1 MKSIRN
7 LVIAATAFAVA
18 ASPALAQGNDDLPG
32 GLTPDNSQP
41 PTRQG
46 TRGANFL
53 HIGTGARALG
63 MAGAVGSLVEGPNS
77 WYWNPAGGSS
87 MEQFSATVTRQN
99 LYQNLNIAHNYLG
112 MGIPALGGVVGVS
125 FTSLNSGDITRTDE
139 EDVLGTG
146 TQFGRTFEWT
156 ATSIG
161 LSYARRLT
169 DRLDVGATGK
179 FIGEGINDARTSWV
193 GADLGVMFRTGLYG
207 LTLGAAIQ
215 NVGPSSKAS
224 GPLLERKFNTDDI
237 APAIVEARLGTRE
250 TELPTAFRFSVG
262 SDLYGRANSI
272 LGQGNGRNSL
282 MGEVAFNDAIDTDI
296 QVAAGLEYGFSNIF
310 FLRGGKR
317 FYNDDRTT
325 GSSATFGLSGG
336 AGMRLP
342 IRGRSLRFDYAYT
355 GMGDLQ
361 NVQVFSF
368 ELGR

>member
-1 MKSIRN
+1 MKTLRN
-7 LVIAATAFAVA
+7 LMVAATAFAVA
-18 ASPALAQGNDDLPG
+18 ASPLAAQVQDDLPG
-32 GLTPDNSQP
+32 GLIPDNSQP

-63 MAGAVGSLVEGPNS
+63 MAGAAGSLVEGPNS

-87 MEQFSATVTRQN
+87 MEQFSATVSRQN
-99 LYQNLNIAHNYLG
+99 LYQDLDISHNYFG

-125 FTSLNSGDITRTDE
+125 FISLNSGDIERTNE
-139 EDVLGTG
+139 GSPLGGG
-146 TQFGRTFEWT
+146 TQFGSTFEWT

-179 FIGEGINDARTSWV
+179 FVGEGINDARTSWV
-193 GADLGVMFRTGLYG
+193 GADLGVIFRTGLYG
-207 LTLGAAIQ
+207 LTLGASIQ
-215 NVGPSSKAS
+215 NVGPSAKAE
-224 GPLLERKFNTDDI
+224 GPLLESKINSDEV
-237 APAIVEARLGTRE
+237 APAILAARAATRE
-250 TELPTAFRFSVG
+250 TELPTAFRFSLG
-262 SDLYGRANSI
+262 SDLYGRAGSI
-272 LGQGNGRNSL
+272 LGQGDGKHSL
-282 MGEVAFNDAIDTDI
+282 MGELTANDAIDTDI
-296 QVAAGLEYGFSNIF
+296 QVAAGIEYGFNNIL

-336 AGMRLP
+336 AGVRLP
-342 IRGRSLRFDYAYT
+342 LRGRSLRFDYAYT